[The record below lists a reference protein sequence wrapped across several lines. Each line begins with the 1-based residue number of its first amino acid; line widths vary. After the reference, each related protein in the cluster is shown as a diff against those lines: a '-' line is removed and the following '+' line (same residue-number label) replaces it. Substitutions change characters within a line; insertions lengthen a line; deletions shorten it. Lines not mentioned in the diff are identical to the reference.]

1 MDRKRAFNRAFSPS
15 AGDPF
20 RKALRSVKFSST
32 ASTPQIFD
40 TPAFLFG
47 SDKEN
52 VTPSSLL
59 SEDAVSKKPRALNT
73 VFGQQQAFAP
83 HANQAHM
90 RLPLGNYSLND
101 CSELQ
106 YTANSFGAQ
115 NHTTPMQLGQAW
127 FGSSPPGF
135 TSDPNSSSPAD
146 DVLGSYPG
154 SEPGPVIFE
163 DPDNTLCEQSNDSG
177 ALTPSALH
185 FGDLSLQDVPK
196 EPRPALPFQFMLGA
210 QRTNVFMMQSS
221 VFQP

>member
-15 AGDPF
+15 CSDPF

-40 TPAFLFG
+40 TPAFSFG

-52 VTPSSLL
+52 VTPSLL

-73 VFGQQQAFAP
+73 VFEQQQAFAP
-83 HANQAHM
+83 HANEAHM
-90 RLPLGNYSLND
+90 RLPLGIHSLHD
-101 CSELQ
+101 CSKIQ
-106 YTANSFGAQ
+106 QTANSFGAQ
-115 NHTTPMQLGQAW
+115 NYTTSMQLGQDL

-135 TSDPNSSSPAD
+135 TSDLNSSSPAD

-177 ALTPSALH
+177 ALTPSALQ
-185 FGDLSLQDVPK
+185 FGDLSLQEVPK
-196 EPRPALPFQFMLGA
+196 EPSPTLPFQFMLGA